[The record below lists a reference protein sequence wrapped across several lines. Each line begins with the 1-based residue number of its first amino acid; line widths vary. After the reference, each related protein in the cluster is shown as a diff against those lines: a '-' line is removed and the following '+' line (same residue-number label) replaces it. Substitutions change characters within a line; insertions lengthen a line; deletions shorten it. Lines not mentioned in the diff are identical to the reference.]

1 MKDVT
6 SEIILSQIMVYDNIS
21 PVCHQADTL
30 LPLPYF
36 CGSCV
41 VLFAWLVVHSNST
54 MILKSVV
61 IQTMKWSK
69 RRLWLQ
75 QSISLLQYAALTS
88 SVSINVALLIQ
99 ASSRSFINRIT
110 KNTGCVI
117 IKLYVCKNVR
127 LYRTLVIC
135 VYRCTISQSNRSN
148 AIMSAL
154 SSVSTYRGH
163 T

>member
-117 IKLYVCKNVR
+117 I
-127 LYRTLVIC
+127 
-135 VYRCTISQSNRSN
+135 
-148 AIMSAL
+148 
-154 SSVSTYRGH
+154 
-163 T
+163 